1 MAFGWILIGG
11 FIAFILLL
19 LAKDEYY
26 DRQEKKKRMEL
37 RAEIVWPVT
46 ITAEMGVLQGK
57 TINISASGALLYCPD
72 QVSLSEIVRLTLK
85 PPVRAPLEITAEVV
99 RTNVQSAEDEDPPQG
114 IAVRF
119 IIISEK
125 DRQFI
130 SFSVYD
136 HPRGERFPEHSLY
149 TPAKPS
155 QKATTFLPKSG
166 R

>member
-1 MAFGWILIGG
+1 MALGWILIGG
-11 FIAFILLL
+11 FIAFVLLL

-26 DRQEKKKRMEL
+26 DRQEKRKRMEL

-46 ITAEMGVLQGK
+46 ISTEMGVLQGR
-57 TINISASGALLYCPD
+57 TVNISASGALLYCPD
-72 QVSLSEIVRLTLK
+72 KVSLNEIVRLTLK

-99 RTNVQSAEDEDPPQG
+99 RIDVQGAKDEDPPQE

-136 HPRGERFPEHSLY
+136 HPRGERFPEHSIY
-149 TPAKPS
+149 TPANPS
-155 QKATTFLPKSG
+155 QKATTFIPKSG

>member
-1 MAFGWILIGG
+1 MALGWILIGG
-11 FIAFILLL
+11 FIAFVLLL

-37 RAEIVWPVT
+37 RADIIWPVT
-46 ITAEMGVLQGK
+46 ITAEVGVLQGK

-72 QVSLSEIVRLTLK
+72 QLSLSEIVRLTMK
-85 PPVRAPLEITAEVV
+85 PPVRTPLEITAEVV
-99 RTNVQSAEDEDPPQG
+99 RTNVQCTEDDDPPQG

-119 IIISEK
+119 IIISEQ

-136 HPRGERFPEHSLY
+136 HLREERFSAHSLY
-149 TPAKPS
+149 SPANPS
-155 QKATTFLPKSG
+155 QKARTFVPKSG